1 MYDLAGKAQTSYS
14 SYVPLVLFVVSCI
27 VYANRLDGEFIYDD
41 IHLISTNP
49 DLRSLWPPDWMLP
62 TDDVHETVNSR
73 LVASFTLALNY
84 AIGGLEVPGYRLFNL
99 AVNMLCGLAL
109 YGVVRRTL
117 HPE

>member
-1 MYDLAGKAQTSYS
+1 MSDLAGKYQTSYS
-14 SYVPLVLFVVSCI
+14 RYVPLVLFVVSCI
-27 VYANRLDGEFIYDD
+27 VYANSLDGEFIYDD
-41 IHLISTNP
+41 IHSISTNP

-73 LVASFTLALNY
+73 PVASFTLALNY

-99 AVNMLCGLAL
+99 AVHMLCGLAL

-117 HPE
+117 HLE

>member
-1 MYDLAGKAQTSYS
+1 MYDLAGKDQTSYS

-27 VYANRLDGEFIYDD
+27 VYANSLDGEFIYDD
-41 IHLISTNP
+41 IHSISTNP

-62 TDDVHETVNSR
+62 TDDMHETVNSR
-73 LVASFTLALNY
+73 PVASFTLALNY

-99 AVNMLCGLAL
+99 AVHMLCGLAL